1 MSNVRFSQKGYD
13 GFSMSNRA
21 RAAYDQG
28 EKPISKILSA
38 DASALTALCH
48 QYAPGVIA
56 APLTVKET
64 RDIMRRWGASSWHH
78 TSSRANATE
87 FYHVAA
93 LFDCEGQ
100 GHLEDWE
107 DVLNDERVARFVSR
121 IGRWAQ
127 ENR

>member
-1 MSNVRFSQKGYD
+1 
-13 GFSMSNRA
+13 
-21 RAAYDQG
+21 
-28 EKPISKILSA
+28 
-38 DASALTALCH
+38 
-48 QYAPGVIA
+48 
-56 APLTVKET
+56 
-64 RDIMRRWGASSWHH
+64 MRRWGASSWHH

-87 FYHVAA
+87 FYHVAV